1 MTYARQHHQGVPA
14 SSSSGNLPMTNSSRS
29 RSRPSS
35 RSHPSRSRPSRRSL
49 CRRSLCSRSLC
60 SRRSL
65 YLRSRTRVLRQA
77 VFPAGMHRRFPCRTR
92 RTLPN

>member
-49 CRRSLCSRSLC
+49 CRRSLCR
-60 SRRSL
+60 RRSL